1 MTAKKKTPAQESF
14 EKVAHIGNNL
24 PDMDDKSQVSLYLN
38 NLSSTNPMI
47 KSVAA
52 EYTGRIAEKY
62 GAEFVILCG
71 ALNQLKNCLL
81 DDNPSVVY
89 RAAIAIGDIAR
100 SGGSD
105 KLLEE
110 DITDILMGI
119 IKSPNHKLLEKNA
132 AAQAIGWI
140 YAAKM
145 TCDAD

>member
-1 MTAKKKTPAQESF
+1 MSEKKKTPAQEAVD
-14 EKVAHIGNNL
+14 KIAHVGNNL
-24 PDMDDKSQVSLYLN
+24 PEMDDKAQIQTYLN

-47 KSVAA
+47 RSVAA
-52 EYTGRIAEKY
+52 EYTGRIAERY
-62 GAEFVILCG
+62 GADFVILCG
-71 ALNQLKNCLL
+71 ALTQLKNCLL

-89 RAAIAIGDIAR
+89 RATIAIGDIAR
-100 SGGSD
+100 NGGAD

-119 IKSPNHKLLEKNA
+119 IKSPHHKLLEKNG

-145 TCDAD
+145 SCDT